1 MSVNGYDVYVVW
13 LSAAE
18 EEFTIGDFEVAR
30 EIAQIIEII
39 AIAVIALGVVVALIA
54 ALIEWFTGN
63 GDNAFETFKRYIARG
78 LLISIDLLIAAD
90 LIKTV
95 TLEGTLESAVVL
107 GVLVLI
113 RTFLSWSL
121 TLEVE
126 GRWPWQ
132 PASPSDPTE

>member
-1 MSVNGYDVYVVW
+1 MVW
-13 LSAAE
+13 IGAAE
-18 EEFTIGDFEVAR
+18 EGFTIGDFEVAR
-30 EIAQIIEII
+30 DLAQIIEIT
-39 AIAVIALGVVVALIA
+39 AIVVIVVGVVVSLIA
-54 ALIEWFTGN
+54 GLMKWFR
-63 GDNAFETFKRYIARG
+63 GDADEAFETFKRYIARG
-78 LLISIDLLIAAD
+78 LLVGIDLLIAAD

-107 GVLVLI
+107 GLLVLI

-132 PASPSDPTE
+132 PAPPSDTTG